1 MNTSPQ
7 PSLAVM
13 YARILGIALTIAGVA
28 GLFVTTDQDAVSQLL
43 GLDVNLTHNIVH
55 LATGVLGLV
64 AGFAMLAWARTYALV
79 FGVVYAALGVW
90 GLFEGDTFDPLGI
103 FGNVNMADTVLH
115 LVLGVLGIAAYAMS
129 RHVTR
134 ETI

>member
-1 MNTSPQ
+1 MDTTRTS
-7 PSLAVM
+7 LVVT
-13 YARILGIALTIAGVA
+13 YARVLGIALTLAGIL
-28 GLFVTTDQDAVSQLL
+28 GFFVNTDQDTVDQLL

-64 AGFAMLAWARTYALV
+64 AGFALLTWARTYALV
-79 FGVVYAALGVW
+79 FGIVYTALGVW

-115 LVLGVLGIAAYAMS
+115 LVLGVLGIAAYVMS
-129 RHVTR
+129 RQTHR